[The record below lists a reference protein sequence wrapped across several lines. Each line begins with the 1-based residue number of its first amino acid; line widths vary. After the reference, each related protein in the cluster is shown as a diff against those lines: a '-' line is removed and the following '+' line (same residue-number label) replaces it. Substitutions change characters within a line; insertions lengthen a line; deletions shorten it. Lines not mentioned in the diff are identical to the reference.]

1 MGIVAIITVFEFPPS
16 LSLRKCVN
24 LLFLY
29 CIFFILFIF
38 LLIIDKFKRDLLIEP
53 DSLILSP
60 FMPALFCLSEPTKS
74 TIRKI
79 EYYFYILFT
88 KLAIW
93 NVAFSIY
100 KLIIEWLF
108 ESSLFINI
116 EAVSK
121 CINFNLIFS
130 LGC

>member
-1 MGIVAIITVFEFPPS
+1 MSFWVKFNVDLASLKLKLNGDIVAIITVFEFPPS

-24 LLFLY
+24 LLSLY

-60 FMPALFCLSEPTKS
+60 FMPVLFCLSEPNKS

-79 EYYFYILFT
+79 EYYLYYYLQNWIFEIL
-88 KLAIW
+88 
-93 NVAFSIY
+93 
-100 KLIIEWLF
+100 LF
-108 ESSLFINI
+108 HN
-116 EAVSK
+116 
-121 CINFNLIFS
+121 
-130 LGC
+130 